1 MDFKDHLNQG
11 EQQYTIYNINKE
23 SIAHLPYSL
32 RVLFENYVRNN
43 GKKSSQEV
51 IDKFLSWSG
60 DVGNQTELTFYPSRV
75 IMQDFTG
82 VPAVVDLASMR
93 DAIKK
98 LNGDPSLINPQ
109 CQTDLVID
117 HSIMVDHYG
126 TSDAKDLNTKLE
138 YQRNIERYR
147 LLKWGQGAFKNLR
160 IVPPNNGIIHQINIE
175 YISQVIFD
183 KNKTLYPDTVVGTD
197 SHTTMVNGLGILG
210 WGVGGIEAEAAMLGQ
225 PIPMLLPEVIGFNLT
240 GKLIGSTTATDLVLT
255 IVEHL
260 RKANVVGKFVEF
272 HGEALEN
279 LSIADRCTI
288 ANMAPEY
295 GATCGFFPID
305 QMTLNYLSTTGKD
318 NKHINMVEEY
328 SKKVGLFRDTKEKI
342 IYSQTLNLDI
352 SKIKACIS
360 GPKRPED
367 RINLS
372 DVKNTVSKEIEKL
385 KNNNT
390 RTGKILNDGS
400 IMIAAITSCTNT
412 SNPSVIIGA
421 GLLAKKAVEKGLVVK
436 EWVKTSLAPG
446 SKVVKNYLEQSR
458 LSKYFDKLGFNII
471 GYGCTTCIGNSGPL
485 KESYIEEINNNDLIV
500 SSILSGNRNFEG
512 RIHPE
517 IKMNFLA
524 SPMLVIAYSLVG
536 KIDFDIT
543 KESIGKDKN
552 GKDVFLD
559 DIWPSIEDINTII
572 NKNINKEMFTKSY
585 KNLFSGDSNWK
596 EIEIKESEHFD
607 WQSSST
613 YIQPSPFFENL
624 ENKSNKLDAIENA
637 YPLLIL
643 GDSVTTDHISPAGS
657 FKEST
662 PAGKFLM
669 DNGTQVA
676 DFNSYGSRRG
686 NYQIMKRGTFAN
698 IRIENKIVPD
708 KTGGFTKHIPTGQEM
723 TVYDASELYKKTN
736 DNLIIFAGKNY
747 GCGSSRDWAAKGTK
761 LLGVKAVIAESFERI
776 HRSNLVGMGVLPLE
790 FFEGDNFENLSLANY
805 TQFFIDKLNIN
816 DKEVIVTATKTTKDA
831 LTIVGELDFK
841 VKIRIDTAMEW
852 NYFTNDGILNY
863 VLKNIANS

>member
-1 MDFKDHLNQG
+1 MDFKDQLELSG
-11 EQQYTIYNINKE
+11 TQYSIFDISKTNIT
-23 SIAHLPYSL
+23 HLPYSL
-32 RVLFENYVRNN
+32 RVLLENYVRNN
-43 GKKSSQEV
+43 KNISDDVIKKFQ
-51 IDKFLSWSG
+51 SWDGSVE
-60 DVGNQTELTFYPSRV
+60 DQTEITFYPSRV

-93 DAIKK
+93 DAVKA

-117 HSIMVDHYG
+117 HSVMVDHYG
-126 TSDAKDLNTKLE
+126 TADSKDLNTQLE
-138 YQRNIERYR
+138 YKRNIERYR

-175 YISQVIFD
+175 YISQVIF
-183 KNKTLYPDTVVGTD
+183 NKDDVLYPDTVVGTD
-197 SHTTMVNGLGILG
+197 SHTTMVNGLGVLG

-225 PIPMLLPEVIGFNLT
+225 PIPMLLPEVIGFKLT
-240 GKLIGSTTATDLVLT
+240 GEMEKSTTATDLVLT
-255 IVEHL
+255 IVEQL

-272 HGEALEN
+272 YGDALDK

-305 QMTLNYLSTTGKD
+305 DMTLNYMHTTGKESNQID
-318 NKHINMVEEY
+318 IIKNY
-328 SKKVGLFRDTKEKI
+328 SKKVGLFRNTSDKVV
-342 IYSQTLNLDI
+342 YSQNLELDI
-352 SKIKACIS
+352 SSVQACLS

-367 RINLS
+367 RVNLRDVEKTVVDEVKKQKKNKSS
-372 DVKNTVSKEIEKL
+372 DD
-385 KNNNT
+385 
-390 RTGKILNDGS
+390 TGLVDGA

-421 GLLAKKAVEKGLVVK
+421 GLLAKNAVEKGLKVK

-446 SKVVKNYLEQSR
+446 SRVVKNYLEKAK
-458 LSKYFDKLGFNII
+458 LIKYFDELGFNII
-471 GYGCTTCIGNSGPL
+471 GYGCTTCIGNSGPI
-485 KESYIEEINNNDLIV
+485 KQEYVDEIAKKDLIV

-536 KIDFDIT
+536 QIGLDI
-543 KESIGKDKN
+543 SKDSLGTDHN
-552 GKDVFLD
+552 GNDVYLK
-559 DIWPSIEDINTII
+559 DIWPSSKQIESVVSE
-572 NKNINKEMFTKSY
+572 NIDRKMFTDSY
-585 KNLFSGDSNWK
+585 SDLFDGDENWK
-596 EIEIKESEHFD
+596 KIDTADSDYFD
-607 WQSSST
+607 WQDAST
-613 YIQPSPFFENL
+613 YIQPSPFFENMDEDL
-624 ENKSNKLDAIENA
+624 GKLNEITKA
-637 YPLLIL
+637 YPLLVL

-657 FKEST
+657 FKDTT
-662 PAGKFLM
+662 PAGKFLVN
-669 DNGTQVA
+669 NGTQVA

-698 IRIENKIVPD
+698 IRIANKIVPGT
-708 KTGGFTKHIPTGQEM
+708 TGGYTKHIPSDKELA
-723 TVYDASELYKKTN
+723 VYDAAELYKKNN

-790 FFEGDNFENLSLANY
+790 FLDGDNFEKLGLDMTS
-805 TQFFIDKLNIN
+805 QFTINKVNVN
-816 DKEVIVTATKTTKDA
+816 DKKVTIMTTKNN
-831 LTIVGELDFK
+831 TSFEFT

>member
-1 MDFKDHLNQG
+1 MDFKDQLELSG
-11 EQQYTIYNINKE
+11 TQYSIFDISKTNIT
-23 SIAHLPYSL
+23 HLPYSL
-32 RVLFENYVRNN
+32 RVLLENYVRNN
-43 GKKSSQEV
+43 KNISDDVIKKFQ
-51 IDKFLSWSG
+51 SWDGSVE
-60 DVGNQTELTFYPSRV
+60 DQTEITFYPSRV

-93 DAIKK
+93 DAVKA

-117 HSIMVDHYG
+117 HSVMVDHYG
-126 TSDAKDLNTKLE
+126 TADSKDLNTQLE
-138 YQRNIERYR
+138 YKRNIERYR

-175 YISQVIFD
+175 YISQVIF
-183 KNKTLYPDTVVGTD
+183 NKDDVLYPDTVVGTD
-197 SHTTMVNGLGILG
+197 SHTTMVNGLGVLG

-225 PIPMLLPEVIGFNLT
+225 PIPMLLPEVIGFKLT
-240 GKLIGSTTATDLVLT
+240 GEMEKSITATDLVLT
-255 IVEHL
+255 IVEQL

-272 HGEALEN
+272 YGDALDN

-305 QMTLNYLSTTGKD
+305 DMTLNYMHTTGKESNQID
-318 NKHINMVEEY
+318 IIKNY
-328 SKKVGLFRDTKEKI
+328 SKKVGLFRNTSDKVV
-342 IYSQTLNLDI
+342 YSQNLELDI
-352 SKIKACIS
+352 SSVQACLS

-367 RINLS
+367 RVNLRDVEKTVVDEVKKQKRNKSS
-372 DVKNTVSKEIEKL
+372 DD
-385 KNNNT
+385 
-390 RTGKILNDGS
+390 TGLVDGA

-421 GLLAKKAVEKGLVVK
+421 GLLAKNAVEKGLKVK

-446 SKVVKNYLEQSR
+446 SRVVKNYLEKAK
-458 LSKYFDKLGFNII
+458 LIKYFDELGFNII
-471 GYGCTTCIGNSGPL
+471 GYGCTTCIGNSGPI
-485 KESYIEEINNNDLIV
+485 KQEYVDEIAKKDLIV

-536 KIDFDIT
+536 QIGLDI
-543 KESIGKDKN
+543 SKDSLGTDHN
-552 GKDVFLD
+552 GNDVYLK
-559 DIWPSIEDINTII
+559 DIWPSSKQIESVVSE
-572 NKNINKEMFTKSY
+572 NIDRKMFTDSY
-585 KNLFSGDSNWK
+585 SDLFDGDENWK
-596 EIEIKESEHFD
+596 KIDTADSDYFD
-607 WQSSST
+607 WQDAST
-613 YIQPSPFFENL
+613 YIQPSPFFENMDEDL
-624 ENKSNKLDAIENA
+624 GKLNEITKA
-637 YPLLIL
+637 YPLLVL

-657 FKEST
+657 FKDTT
-662 PAGKFLM
+662 PAGKFLVN
-669 DNGTQVA
+669 NGTQVA

-698 IRIENKIVPD
+698 IRIANKIVPGT
-708 KTGGFTKHIPTGQEM
+708 TGGYTKHIPSDKEM
-723 TVYDASELYKKTN
+723 AVYDAAELYKKNN

-790 FFEGDNFENLSLANY
+790 FLDGDNFEKLGLDMTS
-805 TQFFIDKLNIN
+805 QFTINKVNVN
-816 DKEVIVTATKTTKDA
+816 DKKVTIMTTKNN
-831 LTIVGELDFK
+831 TSFEFT

>member
-1 MDFKDHLNQG
+1 MDFKDYLDQSGNK
-11 EQQYTIYNINKE
+11 YSIFDIKKININ
-23 SIAHLPYSL
+23 HLPYSL
-32 RVLFENYVRNN
+32 RVLLENYVRNN
-43 GKKSSQEV
+43 KLVSDDVIGKFE
-51 IDKFLSWSG
+51 SWNGS
-60 DVGNQTELTFYPSRV
+60 VENQTEITFYPSRV

-93 DAIKK
+93 DAVKS

-117 HSIMVDHYG
+117 HSVMVDHYG
-126 TSDAKDLNTKLE
+126 TADSKDLNTQLE
-138 YQRNIERYR
+138 YKRNIERYR

-175 YISQVIFD
+175 YISQVIF
-183 KNKTLYPDTVVGTD
+183 NKDNTLYPDTVVGTD
-197 SHTTMVNGLGILG
+197 SHTTMVNGLGVLG

-240 GKLIGSTTATDLVLT
+240 GKMEKSTTATDLVLT
-255 IVEHL
+255 IVEQL
-260 RKANVVGKFVEF
+260 RKAKVVGKFVEF
-272 HGEALEN
+272 YGDALDN

-305 QMTLNYLSTTGKD
+305 KMTLQYMHTTGKD
-318 NKHINMVEEY
+318 PEQLKIIESY
-328 SKKVGLFRDTKEKI
+328 SKRVGLFRDPSEKI
-342 IYSQTLNLDI
+342 LYSQSLELDI
-352 SKIKACIS
+352 STVQACLS

-367 RINLS
+367 RVNLR
-372 DVKNTVSKEIEKL
+372 DVEKTVTAEIK
-385 KNNNT
+385 KQK
-390 RTGKILNDGS
+390 KIESTDNSGLVDGA

-421 GLLAKKAVEKGLVVK
+421 GLLAKNAVEKGLKVK
-436 EWVKTSLAPG
+436 DWVKTSLAPG
-446 SKVVKNYLEQSR
+446 SRVVKNYLEKANLIQ
-458 LSKYFDKLGFNII
+458 YFDKLGFNII

-485 KESYIEEINNNDLIV
+485 KQEYIDEIASKDLIV

-536 KIDFDIT
+536 QIGLDIS
-543 KESIGKDKN
+543 KDSLGKDKN
-552 GKDVFLD
+552 GNNVYLK
-559 DIWPSIEDINTII
+559 DIWPTSDQISSVIDE
-572 NKNINKEMFTKSY
+572 NIDRKMFTDSY
-585 KNLFSGDSNWK
+585 SDLFDGDNNWK
-596 EIEIKESEHFD
+596 KINIADSDYFD
-607 WQSSST
+607 WEDQST
-613 YIQPSPFFENL
+613 YIQPSPFFENIN
-624 ENKSNKLDAIENA
+624 EDHGKLDKISNA
-637 YPLLIL
+637 YPLLVL

-657 FKEST
+657 FKDTT
-662 PAGKFLM
+662 PAGKFLVN
-669 DNGTQVA
+669 NGTQVA

-698 IRIENKIVPD
+698 IRIANKIVPNT
-708 KTGGFTKHIPTGQEM
+708 TGGFTKHIPTDKEM
-723 TVYDASELYKKTN
+723 AVYDASELYKKAN
-736 DNLIIFAGKNY
+736 HNLIVFAGKNY

-790 FFEGDNFENLSLANY
+790 FMEGDNFENLGLEVTA
-805 TQFFIDKLNIN
+805 QFTINKINVN
-816 DKEVIVTATKTTKDA
+816 DKEVIVT
-831 LTIVGELDFK
+831 TISNDKPLEFT

>member
-1 MDFKDHLNQG
+1 MDFKDQLELSG
-11 EQQYTIYNINKE
+11 TQYSIFDISKTNIT
-23 SIAHLPYSL
+23 HLPYSL
-32 RVLFENYVRNN
+32 RVLLENYVRNN
-43 GKKSSQEV
+43 KNISDDVIKKFQ
-51 IDKFLSWSG
+51 SWDGSVE
-60 DVGNQTELTFYPSRV
+60 DQTEITFYPSRV

-93 DAIKK
+93 DAVKA

-117 HSIMVDHYG
+117 HSVMVDHYG
-126 TSDAKDLNTKLE
+126 TADSKDLNTQLE
-138 YQRNIERYR
+138 YKRNIERYR

-175 YISQVIFD
+175 YISQVIF
-183 KNKTLYPDTVVGTD
+183 NKDDVLYPDTVVGTD
-197 SHTTMVNGLGILG
+197 SHTTMVNGLGVLG

-225 PIPMLLPEVIGFNLT
+225 PIPMLLPEVIGFKLT
-240 GKLIGSTTATDLVLT
+240 GEMEKSTTATDLVLT
-255 IVEHL
+255 IVEQL

-272 HGEALEN
+272 YGDALDN

-305 QMTLNYLSTTGKD
+305 DMTLNYMHTTGKEPSQID
-318 NKHINMVEEY
+318 IIKNY
-328 SKKVGLFRDTKEKI
+328 SKKVGLFRNTSDEVV
-342 IYSQTLNLDI
+342 YSQNLELDI
-352 SKIKACIS
+352 SSVQACLS

-367 RINLS
+367 RVNLRDVEKTVVDEVKKQKKNKSS
-372 DVKNTVSKEIEKL
+372 DD
-385 KNNNT
+385 
-390 RTGKILNDGS
+390 TGLVDGA

-421 GLLAKKAVEKGLVVK
+421 GLLAKNAVEKGLKVK

-446 SKVVKNYLEQSR
+446 SRVVKNYLEKAK
-458 LSKYFDKLGFNII
+458 LIKYFDELGFNII
-471 GYGCTTCIGNSGPL
+471 GYGCTTCIGNSGPI
-485 KESYIEEINNNDLIV
+485 KQEYVDEIAKKDLIV

-536 KIDFDIT
+536 QIGLDI
-543 KESIGKDKN
+543 SKDSLGTDHN
-552 GKDVFLD
+552 GNDVYLK
-559 DIWPSIEDINTII
+559 DIWPSSKQIESVVSE
-572 NKNINKEMFTKSY
+572 NIDRKMFTDSY
-585 KNLFSGDSNWK
+585 SDLFDGDENWK
-596 EIEIKESEHFD
+596 KIDTADSDYFD
-607 WQSSST
+607 WQDAST
-613 YIQPSPFFENL
+613 YIQPSPFFENMDEDL
-624 ENKSNKLDAIENA
+624 GKLNEITKA
-637 YPLLIL
+637 YPLLVL

-657 FKEST
+657 FKDTT
-662 PAGKFLM
+662 PAGKFLVN
-669 DNGTQVA
+669 NGTQVA

-698 IRIENKIVPD
+698 IRIANKIVPGT
-708 KTGGFTKHIPTGQEM
+708 TGGYTKHIPSDKEM
-723 TVYDASELYKKTN
+723 AVYDAAELYKKDN

-790 FFEGDNFENLSLANY
+790 FLHGDSFEKLGLDMTS
-805 TQFFIDKLNIN
+805 QFTINKVNVN
-816 DKEVIVTATKTTKDA
+816 DKKVTIMTTKNN
-831 LTIVGELDFK
+831 TSFEFT

>member
-1 MDFKDHLNQG
+1 MDFKDYLDQSGNK
-11 EQQYTIYNINKE
+11 YSIFDIKKININ
-23 SIAHLPYSL
+23 HLPYSL
-32 RVLFENYVRNN
+32 RVLLENYVRNN
-43 GKKSSQEV
+43 KLVSDDVIGKFE
-51 IDKFLSWSG
+51 SWNGS
-60 DVGNQTELTFYPSRV
+60 VENQTEITFYPSRV

-93 DAIKK
+93 DAVKS

-117 HSIMVDHYG
+117 HSVMVDHYG
-126 TSDAKDLNTKLE
+126 TADSKDLNTQLE
-138 YQRNIERYR
+138 YKRNIERYR

-175 YISQVIFD
+175 YISQVIF
-183 KNKTLYPDTVVGTD
+183 NKDNTLYPDTVVGTD
-197 SHTTMVNGLGILG
+197 SHTTMVNGLGVLG

-240 GKLIGSTTATDLVLT
+240 GKMEKSTTATDLVLT
-255 IVEHL
+255 IVEQL
-260 RKANVVGKFVEF
+260 RKAKVVGKFVEF
-272 HGEALEN
+272 YGDALDN

-305 QMTLNYLSTTGKD
+305 KMTLQYMHTTGKD
-318 NKHINMVEEY
+318 PEQLKIIESY
-328 SKKVGLFRDTKEKI
+328 SKRVGLFRDPSEKI
-342 IYSQTLNLDI
+342 LYSQSLELDI
-352 SKIKACIS
+352 STVQACLS

-367 RINLS
+367 RVNLG
-372 DVKNTVSKEIEKL
+372 DVEKTVTAEIK
-385 KNNNT
+385 KQK
-390 RTGKILNDGS
+390 KIESTDNSGLVDGA

-421 GLLAKKAVEKGLVVK
+421 GLLAKNAVEKGLKVK
-436 EWVKTSLAPG
+436 DWVKTSLAPG
-446 SKVVKNYLEQSR
+446 SRVVKNYLEKANLIQ
-458 LSKYFDKLGFNII
+458 YFDKLGFNII

-485 KESYIEEINNNDLIV
+485 KQEYIDEIASKDLIV

-536 KIDFDIT
+536 QIGLDIS
-543 KESIGKDKN
+543 KDSLGKDKN
-552 GKDVFLD
+552 GNNVYLK
-559 DIWPSIEDINTII
+559 DIWPTSDQISSVVDE
-572 NKNINKEMFTKSY
+572 NIDRKMFTDSY
-585 KNLFSGDSNWK
+585 SDLFDGDNNWK
-596 EIEIKESEHFD
+596 KINIADSDYFD
-607 WQSSST
+607 WEDQST
-613 YIQPSPFFENL
+613 YIQPSPFFENIN
-624 ENKSNKLDAIENA
+624 EDHGKLDKISNA
-637 YPLLIL
+637 YPLLVL

-657 FKEST
+657 FKDTT
-662 PAGKFLM
+662 PAGKFLVN
-669 DNGTQVA
+669 NGTQVA

-698 IRIENKIVPD
+698 IRIANKIVPNT
-708 KTGGFTKHIPTGQEM
+708 TGGFTKHIPTDQEM
-723 TVYDASELYKKTN
+723 AVYDASELYKKAN
-736 DNLIIFAGKNY
+736 HNLIVFAGKNY

-790 FFEGDNFENLSLANY
+790 FMEGDNFENLGLEVTA
-805 TQFFIDKLNIN
+805 QFTINKINVN
-816 DKEVIVTATKTTKDA
+816 DKEVIVT
-831 LTIVGELDFK
+831 TISNDKPLEFT

>member
-1 MDFKDHLNQG
+1 MDFKDYLDQSGNK
-11 EQQYTIYNINKE
+11 YSIFDIKKININ
-23 SIAHLPYSL
+23 HLPYSL
-32 RVLFENYVRNN
+32 RVLLENYVRNN
-43 GKKSSQEV
+43 KLVSDDVIGKFE
-51 IDKFLSWSG
+51 SWNGS
-60 DVGNQTELTFYPSRV
+60 VENQTEITFYPSRV

-93 DAIKK
+93 DAVKS

-117 HSIMVDHYG
+117 HSVMVDHYG
-126 TSDAKDLNTKLE
+126 TADSKDLNTQLE
-138 YQRNIERYR
+138 YKRNIERYR

-175 YISQVIFD
+175 YISQVIF
-183 KNKTLYPDTVVGTD
+183 NKDNTLYPDTVVGTD
-197 SHTTMVNGLGILG
+197 SHTTMVNGLGVLG

-240 GKLIGSTTATDLVLT
+240 GKMEKSTTATDLVLT
-255 IVEHL
+255 IVEQL
-260 RKANVVGKFVEF
+260 RKAKVVGKFVEF
-272 HGEALEN
+272 YGDALDN

-305 QMTLNYLSTTGKD
+305 EMTLQYMHTTGKD
-318 NKHINMVEEY
+318 PEQLKIIESY
-328 SKKVGLFRDTKEKI
+328 SKRVGLFRDPSEKI
-342 IYSQTLNLDI
+342 LYSQSLELDI
-352 SKIKACIS
+352 STVQACLS

-367 RINLS
+367 RVNLR
-372 DVKNTVSKEIEKL
+372 DVEKTVTAEIK
-385 KNNNT
+385 KQK
-390 RTGKILNDGS
+390 KIESTDNSGLVDGA

-421 GLLAKKAVEKGLVVK
+421 GLLAKNAVEKGLKVK
-436 EWVKTSLAPG
+436 DWVKTSLAPG
-446 SKVVKNYLEQSR
+446 SRVVKNYLEKANLIQ
-458 LSKYFDKLGFNII
+458 YFDKLGFNII

-485 KESYIEEINNNDLIV
+485 KQEYIDEIASKDLIV

-536 KIDFDIT
+536 QIGLDIS
-543 KESIGKDKN
+543 KDSLGKDKN
-552 GKDVFLD
+552 GNNVYLK
-559 DIWPSIEDINTII
+559 DIWPTSDQISSVVDE
-572 NKNINKEMFTKSY
+572 NIDRKMFTDSY
-585 KNLFSGDSNWK
+585 SDLFDGDNNWK
-596 EIEIKESEHFD
+596 KINIADSDYFD
-607 WQSSST
+607 WEDQST
-613 YIQPSPFFENL
+613 YIQPSPFFENIN
-624 ENKSNKLDAIENA
+624 EDHGKLDKISNA
-637 YPLLIL
+637 YPLLVL

-657 FKEST
+657 FKDTT
-662 PAGKFLM
+662 PAGKFLVN
-669 DNGTQVA
+669 NGTQVA

-698 IRIENKIVPD
+698 IRIANKIVPNT
-708 KTGGFTKHIPTGQEM
+708 TGGFTKHIPTDQEM
-723 TVYDASELYKKTN
+723 AVYDASELYKKAN
-736 DNLIIFAGKNY
+736 HNLIVFAGKNY

-790 FFEGDNFENLSLANY
+790 FMEGDNFENLGLEVTA
-805 TQFFIDKLNIN
+805 QFTINKINVN
-816 DKEVIVTATKTTKDA
+816 DKEVIVT
-831 LTIVGELDFK
+831 TISNDKPLEFT

>member
-1 MDFKDHLNQG
+1 MDFKDQLELSG
-11 EQQYTIYNINKE
+11 TQYSIFDISKTNIT
-23 SIAHLPYSL
+23 HLPYSL
-32 RVLFENYVRNN
+32 RVLLENYVRNN
-43 GKKSSQEV
+43 KNISDDVIKKFQ
-51 IDKFLSWSG
+51 SWDGSVE
-60 DVGNQTELTFYPSRV
+60 DQTEITFYPSRV

-93 DAIKK
+93 DAVKA

-117 HSIMVDHYG
+117 HSVMVDHYG
-126 TSDAKDLNTKLE
+126 TADSKDLNTQLE
-138 YQRNIERYR
+138 YKRNIERYR

-175 YISQVIFD
+175 YISQVIF
-183 KNKTLYPDTVVGTD
+183 NKDDVLYPDTVVGTD
-197 SHTTMVNGLGILG
+197 SHTTMVNGLGVLG

-225 PIPMLLPEVIGFNLT
+225 PIPMLLPEVIGFKLT
-240 GKLIGSTTATDLVLT
+240 GEMEKSTTATDLVLT
-255 IVEHL
+255 IVEQL

-272 HGEALEN
+272 YGDALDN

-305 QMTLNYLSTTGKD
+305 DMTLNYMHTTGKEPNQID
-318 NKHINMVEEY
+318 IIKNY
-328 SKKVGLFRDTKEKI
+328 SKKVGLFRNTSDQVV
-342 IYSQTLNLDI
+342 YSQNLELDI
-352 SKIKACIS
+352 SSVQACLS

-367 RINLS
+367 RVNLRDVEKTVVDEVKKQKKNKSS
-372 DVKNTVSKEIEKL
+372 DD
-385 KNNNT
+385 
-390 RTGKILNDGS
+390 TGLVDGA

-421 GLLAKKAVEKGLVVK
+421 GLLAKNAVEKGLKVK

-446 SKVVKNYLEQSR
+446 SRVVKNYLEKAK
-458 LSKYFDKLGFNII
+458 LIKYFDELGFNII
-471 GYGCTTCIGNSGPL
+471 GYGCTTCIGNSGPI
-485 KESYIEEINNNDLIV
+485 KQEYVDEIAKKDLIV

-536 KIDFDIT
+536 QIGLDI
-543 KESIGKDKN
+543 SKDSLGTDHN
-552 GKDVFLD
+552 GNDVYLK
-559 DIWPSIEDINTII
+559 DIWPSSKQIESVVSE
-572 NKNINKEMFTKSY
+572 NIDRKMFTDSY
-585 KNLFSGDSNWK
+585 SDLFDGDENWK
-596 EIEIKESEHFD
+596 KIDTADSDYFD
-607 WQSSST
+607 WQDAST
-613 YIQPSPFFENL
+613 YIQPSPFFENMDEDL
-624 ENKSNKLDAIENA
+624 GKLNEITKA
-637 YPLLIL
+637 YPLLVL

-657 FKEST
+657 FKDTT
-662 PAGKFLM
+662 PAGKFLVN
-669 DNGTQVA
+669 NGTQVA

-698 IRIENKIVPD
+698 IRIANKIVPGT
-708 KTGGFTKHIPTGQEM
+708 TGGYTKHIPSDKEM
-723 TVYDASELYKKTN
+723 AVYDAAELYKKNN

-790 FFEGDNFENLSLANY
+790 FLDGDNFEKLGLDMTS
-805 TQFFIDKLNIN
+805 QFTINKVNVN
-816 DKEVIVTATKTTKDA
+816 DKKVTIMTTKNN
-831 LTIVGELDFK
+831 TSFEFT

>member
-1 MDFKDHLNQG
+1 MDFKDQLELSG
-11 EQQYTIYNINKE
+11 TQYSIFDISKTNITR
-23 SIAHLPYSL
+23 LPYSL
-32 RVLFENYVRNN
+32 RVLLENYVRNN
-43 GKKSSQEV
+43 KNISDDVIKKFQ
-51 IDKFLSWSG
+51 SWDGSVE
-60 DVGNQTELTFYPSRV
+60 DQTEITFYPSRV

-82 VPAVVDLASMR
+82 VPAIVDLASMR
-93 DAIKK
+93 DAVKA

-117 HSIMVDHYG
+117 HSVMVDHYG
-126 TSDAKDLNTKLE
+126 KADSKDLNTQLE
-138 YQRNIERYR
+138 YKRNIERYR

-175 YISQVIFD
+175 YISQVIF
-183 KNKTLYPDTVVGTD
+183 NKDDVLYPDTVVGTD
-197 SHTTMVNGLGILG
+197 SHTTMVNGLGVLG

-225 PIPMLLPEVIGFNLT
+225 PIPMLLPEVIGFKLT
-240 GKLIGSTTATDLVLT
+240 GEMEKSTTATDLVLT
-255 IVEHL
+255 IVEQL

-272 HGEALEN
+272 YGDALDN
-279 LSIADRCTI
+279 LSIANRCTI

-305 QMTLNYLSTTGKD
+305 DMTLNYMHITGKESNQID
-318 NKHINMVEEY
+318 IIKNY
-328 SKKVGLFRDTKEKI
+328 SKKVGLFRNTSDQI
-342 IYSQTLNLDI
+342 IYSQNLELDI
-352 SKIKACIS
+352 SSVQACLS

-367 RINLS
+367 RVNLRDVEKTVVDEIKKQKKNKSS
-372 DVKNTVSKEIEKL
+372 DD
-385 KNNNT
+385 
-390 RTGKILNDGS
+390 TGLVDGA

-421 GLLAKKAVEKGLVVK
+421 GLLAKNAVEKGLKVK

-446 SKVVKNYLEQSR
+446 SRVVKNYLEKAK
-458 LSKYFDKLGFNII
+458 LIKYFDELGFNII
-471 GYGCTTCIGNSGPL
+471 GYGCTTCIGNSGPI
-485 KESYIEEINNNDLIV
+485 KQEYVDEIAKKDLIV

-524 SPMLVIAYSLVG
+524 SPMLVIAYALVG
-536 KIDFDIT
+536 QIGLDI
-543 KESIGKDKN
+543 SKDSLGTDHN
-552 GKDVFLD
+552 GNDVYLK
-559 DIWPSIEDINTII
+559 DIWPSSEQIESVVSE
-572 NKNINKEMFTKSY
+572 NIDRKMFTDSY
-585 KNLFSGDSNWK
+585 SDLFDGDENWK
-596 EIEIKESEHFD
+596 KIDTADSDYFD
-607 WQSSST
+607 WQDAST
-613 YIQPSPFFENL
+613 YIQPSPFFENMDEDL
-624 ENKSNKLDAIENA
+624 GKLNEITKA
-637 YPLLIL
+637 YPLLVL

-657 FKEST
+657 FKDTT
-662 PAGKFLM
+662 PAGKFLV

-698 IRIENKIVPD
+698 IRIANKIVPGT
-708 KTGGFTKHIPTGQEM
+708 TGGYTKHIPSNKEM
-723 TVYDASELYKKTN
+723 AVYDAAELYKKDN
-736 DNLIIFAGKNY
+736 NNLIIFAGKNY

-790 FFEGDNFENLSLANY
+790 FLDGDNFEKLGLDMAA
-805 TQFFIDKLNIN
+805 QFTISKVNVN
-816 DKEVIVTATKTTKDA
+816 DKKATIMTTKNN
-831 LTIVGELDFK
+831 TSFEFM

-852 NYFTNDGILNY
+852 NYFINDGILNY

>member
-1 MDFKDHLNQG
+1 MDFKDYLDQSGNK
-11 EQQYTIYNINKE
+11 YSIFDIKKININ
-23 SIAHLPYSL
+23 HLPYSL
-32 RVLFENYVRNN
+32 RVLLENYVRNN
-43 GKKSSQEV
+43 KLVSDDVIGKFE
-51 IDKFLSWSG
+51 SWNGS
-60 DVGNQTELTFYPSRV
+60 VENQTEITFYPSRV

-93 DAIKK
+93 DAVKS

-117 HSIMVDHYG
+117 HSVMVDHYG
-126 TSDAKDLNTKLE
+126 TADSKDLNTQLE
-138 YQRNIERYR
+138 YKRNIERYR

-175 YISQVIFD
+175 YISQVIF
-183 KNKTLYPDTVVGTD
+183 NKDNTLYPDTVVGTD
-197 SHTTMVNGLGILG
+197 SHTTMVNGLGVLG

-240 GKLIGSTTATDLVLT
+240 GKMEKSTTATDLVLT
-255 IVEHL
+255 IVEQL
-260 RKANVVGKFVEF
+260 RKAKVVGKFVEF
-272 HGEALEN
+272 YGDALDN

-305 QMTLNYLSTTGKD
+305 EMTLQYMHTTGKD
-318 NKHINMVEEY
+318 PEQLKIIESY
-328 SKKVGLFRDTKEKI
+328 SKRVGLFRDPSEKI
-342 IYSQTLNLDI
+342 LYSQSLELDI
-352 SKIKACIS
+352 STVQACLS

-367 RINLS
+367 RVNLR
-372 DVKNTVSKEIEKL
+372 DVEKTVTAEIK
-385 KNNNT
+385 KQK
-390 RTGKILNDGS
+390 KIESTDNSGLVDGA

-421 GLLAKKAVEKGLVVK
+421 GLLAKNAVEKGLKVK
-436 EWVKTSLAPG
+436 DWVKTSLAPG
-446 SKVVKNYLEQSR
+446 SRVVKNYLEKANLIQ
-458 LSKYFDKLGFNII
+458 YFDKLGFNII

-485 KESYIEEINNNDLIV
+485 KQEYIDEIASKDLIV

-536 KIDFDIT
+536 QIGLDIS
-543 KESIGKDKN
+543 KDSLGKDKN
-552 GKDVFLD
+552 GNNVYLK
-559 DIWPSIEDINTII
+559 DIWPTSDQISSVVDE
-572 NKNINKEMFTKSY
+572 NIDRKMFTDSY
-585 KNLFSGDSNWK
+585 SDLFDGDNNWK
-596 EIEIKESEHFD
+596 KINIADSDYFD
-607 WQSSST
+607 WEDQST
-613 YIQPSPFFENL
+613 YIQPSPFFENIN
-624 ENKSNKLDAIENA
+624 EDHGKLDKISNA
-637 YPLLIL
+637 YPLLVL

-657 FKEST
+657 FKDTT
-662 PAGKFLM
+662 PAGKFLVN
-669 DNGTQVA
+669 NGTQVA

-698 IRIENKIVPD
+698 IRITNKIVPNT
-708 KTGGFTKHIPTGQEM
+708 TGGFTKHIPTDQEM
-723 TVYDASELYKKTN
+723 AVYDASELYKKAN
-736 DNLIIFAGKNY
+736 HNLIVFAGKNY

-790 FFEGDNFENLSLANY
+790 FMEGDNFENLGLEVTA
-805 TQFFIDKLNIN
+805 QFTINKINVN
-816 DKEVIVTATKTTKDA
+816 DKEVIVT
-831 LTIVGELDFK
+831 TIINDKSLEFT

>member
-1 MDFKDHLNQG
+1 MNYKDKIECG
-11 EQQYTIYNINKE
+11 DDIYSIFNINLAE
-23 SIAHLPYSL
+23 IAHLPYSL
-32 RVLFENYVRNN
+32 RVLLENYIRNN
-43 GKKSSQEV
+43 PQSEQTEAVINKFIEWNGKINDPV
-51 IDKFLSWSG
+51 
-60 DVGNQTELTFYPSRV
+60 ELTFFPSRV

-93 DAIKK
+93 DAVKK

-117 HSIMVDHYG
+117 HSVMVDHYG
-126 TSDAKDLNTKLE
+126 TADSKDLNTQLE
-138 YQRNIERYR
+138 YKRNIERYR
-147 LLKWGQGAFKNLR
+147 LLKWGQGAFRNLR

-175 YISQVIFD
+175 YISQVIFN
-183 KNKTLYPDTVVGTD
+183 KNNSLYPDTVVGTD
-197 SHTTMVNGLGILG
+197 SHTTMVNGLGVLG

-225 PIPMLLPEVIGFNLT
+225 PIPMLLPEVIGFELS
-240 GKLIGSTTATDLVLT
+240 GKLEKSTTATDLVLT
-255 IVEHL
+255 IVEQL

-272 HGEALEN
+272 YGDALDT

-305 QMTLNYLSTTGKD
+305 DMTLKYMDTTGKESSQIKIIE
-318 NKHINMVEEY
+318 NY
-328 SKKVGLFRDTKEKI
+328 SKKVGLFRDPSEKI
-342 IYSQTLNLDI
+342 IYSQNLQLDI
-352 SKIKACIS
+352 SSVQACLS

-367 RINLS
+367 RVNLR
-372 DVKNTVSKEIEKL
+372 DVEKTVIEEIKKQKKNQSTDK
-385 KNNNT
+385 
-390 RTGKILNDGS
+390 TGLADGA

-421 GLLAKKAVEKGLVVK
+421 GLLAKNAVERGLKVK
-436 EWVKTSLAPG
+436 DWVKTSLAPG
-446 SKVVKNYLEQSR
+446 SRVVKNYLEKAN
-458 LSKYFDKLGFNII
+458 LIEYFDELGFNII

-485 KESYIEEINNNDLIV
+485 KQEYVDEIADKDLIV

-536 KIDFDIT
+536 QIGLDIS
-543 KESIGKDKN
+543 KDSLGKDHN
-552 GKDVFLD
+552 GDDVYLK
-559 DIWPSIEDINTII
+559 DIWPSSEQIASVVSE
-572 NKNINKEMFTKSY
+572 NIDRKMFTDSY
-585 KNLFSGDSNWK
+585 DDLFDGDDNWK
-596 EIEIKESEHFD
+596 KIDTADSDYFD
-607 WQSSST
+607 WQDDST
-613 YIQPSPFFENL
+613 YIQPSPFFENMNEDL
-624 ENKSNKLDAIENA
+624 GKLNEIANS

-657 FKEST
+657 FKDTT
-662 PAGKFLM
+662 PAGKFLVT
-669 DNGTQVA
+669 NGTNVA

-698 IRIENKIVPD
+698 IRIANKIVPGT
-708 KTGGFTKHIPTGQEM
+708 TGGFTKHIPTDKEM
-723 TVYDASELYKKTN
+723 AVYDAAELYRKSN

-761 LLGVKAVIAESFERI
+761 LLGVKAVIAESYERI

-790 FFEGDNFENLSLANY
+790 FMDEDNFETLGLEMTSQY
-805 TQFFIDKLNIN
+805 TINKINVN
-816 DKEVIVTATKTTKDA
+816 DKTVVINASKNGDSF
-831 LTIVGELDFK
+831 DFK

-863 VLKNIANS
+863 VLKNISTSN

>member
-1 MDFKDHLNQG
+1 MDFEDYLEESGNK
-11 EQQYTIYNINKE
+11 YSIYDISK
-23 SIAHLPYSL
+23 IDVKHLPYSL
-32 RVLFENYVRNN
+32 RVLLENYVRNN
-43 GKKSSQEV
+43 KHISEEV
-51 IDKFLSWSG
+51 INKFQSW
-60 DVGNQTELTFYPSRV
+60 DGNIEDQTEITFYPSRV

-93 DAIKK
+93 DAVKA

-117 HSIMVDHYG
+117 HSVMVDHYG
-126 TSDAKDLNTKLE
+126 TADSKDLNTQLE
-138 YQRNIERYR
+138 YKRNIERYR
-147 LLKWGQGAFKNLR
+147 LLKWGQGAFENLR

-175 YISQVIFD
+175 YISQVIF
-183 KNKTLYPDTVVGTD
+183 NKDNNLYPDTVVGTD
-197 SHTTMVNGLGILG
+197 SHTTMVNGLGVLG

-225 PIPMLLPEVIGFNLT
+225 PIPMLLPEVIGF
-240 GKLIGSTTATDLVLT
+240 KLVGDMQKSTTATDLVLT
-255 IVEHL
+255 IVEQL

-272 HGEALEN
+272 YGDALDR

-305 QMTLNYLSTTGKD
+305 DMTLKYMHTTGKD
-318 NKHINMVEEY
+318 ANQIRIIENY
-328 SKKVGLFRDTKEKI
+328 SRKVGLFRDSSENI
-342 IYSQTLNLDI
+342 IYSQNLELDI
-352 SKIKACIS
+352 SSVQACLS

-367 RINLS
+367 RVNLR
-372 DVKNTVSKEIEKL
+372 DVEKTVLAEIKNQK
-385 KNNNT
+385 KNKSMDKS
-390 RTGKILNDGS
+390 GLVDGA

-421 GLLAKKAVEKGLVVK
+421 GLLAKNAVEKGLKVQD
-436 EWVKTSLAPG
+436 WVKTSLAPG
-446 SKVVKNYLEQSR
+446 SRVVKNYLEKAD
-458 LSKYFDKLGFNII
+458 LIKYFDKLGFNII

-485 KESYIEEINNNDLIV
+485 KQEYVDEIATKDLIV

-536 KIDFDIT
+536 QIGLDIS
-543 KESIGKDKN
+543 KDSLGKDYN
-552 GKDVFLD
+552 GDDVYLK
-559 DIWPSIEDINTII
+559 DIWPSSEQIASVVGD
-572 NKNINKEMFTKSY
+572 NIDRKMFTDSY
-585 KNLFSGDSNWK
+585 SDLFDGDDNWK
-596 EIEIKESEHFD
+596 KIDIADSDYFD
-607 WQSSST
+607 WQDEST
-613 YIQPSPFFENL
+613 YIQPSPFFENMNNDL
-624 ENKSNKLDAIENA
+624 GKLDEIIDA
-637 YPLLIL
+637 YPLLVL

-657 FKEST
+657 FKDTT
-662 PAGKFLM
+662 PAGKFLV
-669 DNGTQVA
+669 DSGTQIA

-698 IRIENKIVPD
+698 IRIANKIVPH
-708 KTGGFTKHIPTGQEM
+708 KTGGYTRHIPSGEEM
-723 TVYDASELYKKTN
+723 AVYDASELYKKSN
-736 DNLIIFAGKNY
+736 HNLVIFAGKNY

-790 FFEGDNFENLSLANY
+790 FLKGDSFESLGLEM
-805 TQFFIDKLNIN
+805 TSQFTINKVNIH
-816 DKEVIVTATKTTKDA
+816 DKEVTVT
-831 LTIVGELDFK
+831 TIKNNDKFEFT

>member
-1 MDFKDHLNQG
+1 MDFKDQLELSG
-11 EQQYTIYNINKE
+11 TRYSIFDISKTNIT
-23 SIAHLPYSL
+23 HLPYSL
-32 RVLFENYVRNN
+32 RVLLENYVRNN
-43 GKKSSQEV
+43 KNISDDVIKKFQ
-51 IDKFLSWSG
+51 SWDGSVE
-60 DVGNQTELTFYPSRV
+60 DQTEITFYPSRV

-93 DAIKK
+93 DAVKA

-117 HSIMVDHYG
+117 HSVMVDHYG
-126 TSDAKDLNTKLE
+126 TADSKDLNTQLE
-138 YQRNIERYR
+138 YKRNIERYR

-175 YISQVIFD
+175 YISQVIF
-183 KNKTLYPDTVVGTD
+183 NKDDVLYPDTVVGTD
-197 SHTTMVNGLGILG
+197 SHTTMVNGLGVLG

-225 PIPMLLPEVIGFNLT
+225 PIPMLLPEVIGFKLT
-240 GKLIGSTTATDLVLT
+240 GEMEKSITATDLVLT
-255 IVEHL
+255 IVEQL

-272 HGEALEN
+272 YGDALDN

-305 QMTLNYLSTTGKD
+305 DMTLDYMYTTGKESNQID
-318 NKHINMVEEY
+318 IIKNY
-328 SKKVGLFRDTKEKI
+328 SKKVGLFRNTSDEI
-342 IYSQTLNLDI
+342 IYSQNLELDI
-352 SKIKACIS
+352 SSVQACLS

-367 RINLS
+367 RVNLR
-372 DVKNTVSKEIEKL
+372 DVEKTVSDEIKKQK
-385 KNNNT
+385 KNKSSDD
-390 RTGKILNDGS
+390 TGLVDGA

-421 GLLAKKAVEKGLVVK
+421 GLLAKNAVEKGLKVK

-446 SKVVKNYLEQSR
+446 SRVVKNYLEKAK
-458 LSKYFDKLGFNII
+458 LIKYFDELGFNII
-471 GYGCTTCIGNSGPL
+471 GYGCTTCIGNSGPI
-485 KESYIEEINNNDLIV
+485 KQEYVDEIAKKDLIV

-536 KIDFDIT
+536 QIGLDI
-543 KESIGKDKN
+543 SKDSLGTDNN
-552 GKDVFLD
+552 GNDVYLK
-559 DIWPSIEDINTII
+559 DIWPS
-572 NKNINKEMFTKSY
+572 S
-585 KNLFSGDSNWK
+585 K
-596 EIEIKESEHFD
+596 EIESVVSENIDRKMFTNSYSDLFVGDENWKKIDTADSDYFD
-607 WQSSST
+607 WQDAST
-613 YIQPSPFFENL
+613 YIQPSPFFENMDEDL
-624 ENKSNKLDAIENA
+624 GKLNEITKA
-637 YPLLIL
+637 YPLLVL

-657 FKEST
+657 FKDTT
-662 PAGKFLM
+662 PAGKFLVE
-669 DNGTQVA
+669 NGTQVA

-698 IRIENKIVPD
+698 IRIANKIVPGT
-708 KTGGFTKHIPTGQEM
+708 TGGYTKHIPSDKEM
-723 TVYDASELYKKTN
+723 AVYDAAELYKKDN
-736 DNLIIFAGKNY
+736 NNLIIFAGKNY

-790 FFEGDNFENLSLANY
+790 FLDGDNFEKLGLDMTS
-805 TQFFIDKLNIN
+805 QFTINKVNVN
-816 DKEVIVTATKTTKDA
+816 DKKVTIMTTKNN
-831 LTIVGELDFK
+831 TSFEFT

>member
-1 MDFKDHLNQG
+1 MDFKDYLDQSGNK
-11 EQQYTIYNINKE
+11 YSIFDIKKININ
-23 SIAHLPYSL
+23 HLPYSL
-32 RVLFENYVRNN
+32 RVLLENYVRNN
-43 GKKSSQEV
+43 KLVSDDVIGKFE
-51 IDKFLSWSG
+51 SWNGS
-60 DVGNQTELTFYPSRV
+60 VENQTEITFYPSRV

-93 DAIKK
+93 DAVKS

-117 HSIMVDHYG
+117 HSVMVDHYG
-126 TSDAKDLNTKLE
+126 TADSKDLNTQLE
-138 YQRNIERYR
+138 YKRNIERYR

-175 YISQVIFD
+175 YISQVIF
-183 KNKTLYPDTVVGTD
+183 NKDNTLYPDTVVGTD
-197 SHTTMVNGLGILG
+197 SHTTMVNGLGVLG

-240 GKLIGSTTATDLVLT
+240 GKMEKSTTATDLVLT
-255 IVEHL
+255 IVEQL
-260 RKANVVGKFVEF
+260 RKAKVVGKFVEF
-272 HGEALEN
+272 YGDALDN

-305 QMTLNYLSTTGKD
+305 KMTLQYMHTTGKD
-318 NKHINMVEEY
+318 PEQLKIIESY
-328 SKKVGLFRDTKEKI
+328 SKRVGLFRDSSEKI
-342 IYSQTLNLDI
+342 LYSQNLELDI
-352 SKIKACIS
+352 STVQACLS

-367 RINLS
+367 RVNLR
-372 DVKNTVSKEIEKL
+372 DVEKTVTAEIK
-385 KNNNT
+385 KQK
-390 RTGKILNDGS
+390 KIESTDNSGLVDGA

-421 GLLAKKAVEKGLVVK
+421 GLLAKNAVEKGLKVK
-436 EWVKTSLAPG
+436 DWVKTSLAPG
-446 SKVVKNYLEQSR
+446 SRVVKNYLEKANLIQ
-458 LSKYFDKLGFNII
+458 YFDKLGFNII

-485 KESYIEEINNNDLIV
+485 KQEYIDEIASKDLIV

-536 KIDFDIT
+536 QIGLDIS
-543 KESIGKDKN
+543 KDSLGKDKN
-552 GKDVFLD
+552 GNNVYLK
-559 DIWPSIEDINTII
+559 DIWPTSDQISSVVDE
-572 NKNINKEMFTKSY
+572 NIDRKMFTDSY
-585 KNLFSGDSNWK
+585 SDLFDGDNNWK
-596 EIEIKESEHFD
+596 KINIADSDYFD
-607 WQSSST
+607 WEDQST
-613 YIQPSPFFENL
+613 YIQPSPFFENIN
-624 ENKSNKLDAIENA
+624 EDHGKLDKISNA
-637 YPLLIL
+637 YPLLVL

-657 FKEST
+657 FKDTT
-662 PAGKFLM
+662 PAGKFLVN
-669 DNGTQVA
+669 NGTQVA

-698 IRIENKIVPD
+698 IRIANKIVPNT
-708 KTGGFTKHIPTGQEM
+708 TGGFTKHIPTDQEM
-723 TVYDASELYKKTN
+723 AVYDASELYKKAN
-736 DNLIIFAGKNY
+736 HNLIVFAGKNY

-790 FFEGDNFENLSLANY
+790 FMEGDNFENLGLEVTA
-805 TQFFIDKLNIN
+805 QFTINKINVN
-816 DKEVIVTATKTTKDA
+816 DKEVIVT
-831 LTIVGELDFK
+831 TISNDKPLEFT

>member
-1 MDFKDHLNQG
+1 MDFKDYLDQSGNK
-11 EQQYTIYNINKE
+11 YSIFDIKKININ
-23 SIAHLPYSL
+23 HLPYSL
-32 RVLFENYVRNN
+32 RVLLENYVRNN
-43 GKKSSQEV
+43 KLVSDDVIGKFE
-51 IDKFLSWSG
+51 SWNGS
-60 DVGNQTELTFYPSRV
+60 VENQTEITFYPSRV

-93 DAIKK
+93 DAVKS

-117 HSIMVDHYG
+117 HSVMVDHYG
-126 TSDAKDLNTKLE
+126 TADSKDLNTQLE
-138 YQRNIERYR
+138 YKRNIERYR

-175 YISQVIFD
+175 YISQVIF
-183 KNKTLYPDTVVGTD
+183 NKDNTLYPDTVVGTD
-197 SHTTMVNGLGILG
+197 SHTTMVNGLGVLG

-240 GKLIGSTTATDLVLT
+240 GKMEKSTTATDLVLT
-255 IVEHL
+255 IVEQL
-260 RKANVVGKFVEF
+260 RKAKVVGKFVEF
-272 HGEALEN
+272 YGDALDN

-305 QMTLNYLSTTGKD
+305 KMTLQYMHTTGKD
-318 NKHINMVEEY
+318 PEQLKIIESY
-328 SKKVGLFRDTKEKI
+328 SKRVGLFRDPSEKI
-342 IYSQTLNLDI
+342 LYSQSLELDI
-352 SKIKACIS
+352 STVQACLS

-367 RINLS
+367 RVNLR
-372 DVKNTVSKEIEKL
+372 DVEKTVTAEIK
-385 KNNNT
+385 KQK
-390 RTGKILNDGS
+390 KIESTDNSGLVDGA

-421 GLLAKKAVEKGLVVK
+421 GLLAKNAVEKGLKVK
-436 EWVKTSLAPG
+436 DWVKTSLAPG
-446 SKVVKNYLEQSR
+446 SRVVKNYLEKANLIQ
-458 LSKYFDKLGFNII
+458 YFDKLGFNII

-485 KESYIEEINNNDLIV
+485 KQEYIDEIASKDLIV

-536 KIDFDIT
+536 QIGLDIS
-543 KESIGKDKN
+543 KDSLGKDKN
-552 GKDVFLD
+552 GNNVYLK
-559 DIWPSIEDINTII
+559 DIWPTSDQISSVVDE
-572 NKNINKEMFTKSY
+572 NIDRKMFTDSY
-585 KNLFSGDSNWK
+585 SDLFDGDNNWK
-596 EIEIKESEHFD
+596 KINIADSDYFD
-607 WQSSST
+607 WEDQST
-613 YIQPSPFFENL
+613 YIQPSPFFENIN
-624 ENKSNKLDAIENA
+624 EDQGKLDKISNA
-637 YPLLIL
+637 YPLLVL

-657 FKEST
+657 FKDTT
-662 PAGKFLM
+662 PAGKFLVN
-669 DNGTQVA
+669 NGTQVA

-698 IRIENKIVPD
+698 IRIANKIVPNT
-708 KTGGFTKHIPTGQEM
+708 TGGFTKHIPTDQEM
-723 TVYDASELYKKTN
+723 AVYDASELYKKAN
-736 DNLIIFAGKNY
+736 HNLIIFAGKNY

-790 FFEGDNFENLSLANY
+790 FMEGDNFENLGLEVTA
-805 TQFFIDKLNIN
+805 QFTINKINVN
-816 DKEVIVTATKTTKDA
+816 DKEVIVT
-831 LTIVGELDFK
+831 TISNDKPLEFT

>member
-1 MDFKDHLNQG
+1 MDFKDQLELSG
-11 EQQYTIYNINKE
+11 TQYSIFDISKTNIT
-23 SIAHLPYSL
+23 HLPYSL
-32 RVLFENYVRNN
+32 RVLMENYVRNN
-43 GKKSSQEV
+43 KNISDDVIKKFQ
-51 IDKFLSWSG
+51 SWDGSVE
-60 DVGNQTELTFYPSRV
+60 DQTEITFYPSRV

-93 DAIKK
+93 DAVKA

-126 TSDAKDLNTKLE
+126 TADSKDLNTQLE
-138 YQRNIERYR
+138 YKRNIERYR

-175 YISQVIFD
+175 YISQVIF
-183 KNKTLYPDTVVGTD
+183 NKDDVLYPDTVVGTD
-197 SHTTMVNGLGILG
+197 SHTTMVNGLGVLG

-225 PIPMLLPEVIGFNLT
+225 PIPMLLPEVIGFKLT
-240 GKLIGSTTATDLVLT
+240 GEMEKSTTATDLVLT
-255 IVEHL
+255 IVEQL

-272 HGEALEN
+272 YGDALDK

-305 QMTLNYLSTTGKD
+305 DMTLNYMHTTGKESNQID
-318 NKHINMVEEY
+318 IIKNY
-328 SKKVGLFRDTKEKI
+328 SKKVGLFRNTSDKVV
-342 IYSQTLNLDI
+342 YSQNLELDI
-352 SKIKACIS
+352 SSVQACLS

-367 RINLS
+367 RVNLRDVEKTVVDEVKKQKKNKSS
-372 DVKNTVSKEIEKL
+372 DD
-385 KNNNT
+385 
-390 RTGKILNDGS
+390 TGLVDGA

-421 GLLAKKAVEKGLVVK
+421 GLLAKNAVEKGLKVK

-446 SKVVKNYLEQSR
+446 SRVVKNYLEKAK
-458 LSKYFDKLGFNII
+458 LIKYFDELGFNII
-471 GYGCTTCIGNSGPL
+471 GYGCTTCIGNSGPI
-485 KESYIEEINNNDLIV
+485 KQEYVDEIAKKDLIV

-536 KIDFDIT
+536 QIGLDI
-543 KESIGKDKN
+543 SKDSLGTDHN
-552 GKDVFLD
+552 GNDVYLK
-559 DIWPSIEDINTII
+559 DIWPSSKQIESVVSE
-572 NKNINKEMFTKSY
+572 NIDRKMFTDSY
-585 KNLFSGDSNWK
+585 SDLFDGDENWK
-596 EIEIKESEHFD
+596 KIDTADSDYFD
-607 WQSSST
+607 WQDAST
-613 YIQPSPFFENL
+613 YIQPSPFFENMDEDL
-624 ENKSNKLDAIENA
+624 GKLNEITKA
-637 YPLLIL
+637 YPLLVL

-657 FKEST
+657 FKDTT
-662 PAGKFLM
+662 PAGKFLVN
-669 DNGTQVA
+669 NGTQVA

-698 IRIENKIVPD
+698 IRIANKIVPGT
-708 KTGGFTKHIPTGQEM
+708 TGGYTKHIPSDKEM
-723 TVYDASELYKKTN
+723 AVYDAAELYKKNN

-790 FFEGDNFENLSLANY
+790 FLDGDNFEKLGLDMTS
-805 TQFFIDKLNIN
+805 QFTINKVNVN
-816 DKEVIVTATKTTKDA
+816 DKKVTIMTTKNN
-831 LTIVGELDFK
+831 TSFEFT